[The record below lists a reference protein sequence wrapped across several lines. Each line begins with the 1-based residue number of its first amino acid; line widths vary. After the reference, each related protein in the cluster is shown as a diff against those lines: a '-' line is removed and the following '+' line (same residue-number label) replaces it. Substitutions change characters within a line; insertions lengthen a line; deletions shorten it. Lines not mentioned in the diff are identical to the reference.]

1 MSESTDAAAGGRRGG
16 RTVSKST
23 PDEVMELACGLPLT
37 RSVLRSVVAGATPG
51 QLGVLADLFR
61 AENASRTES
70 RRARL
75 IRNAG
80 FPCVKGFDGYDW
92 GMASF
97 PADWGREQ
105 LMDLGFVDRAEDLVL
120 YGDVGCGKTH
130 MAIATG
136 MLACERGM
144 PVRFFTA
151 SSLVMRLRRARDENR
166 LDAELR
172 AIGRARLLVID
183 ELGYLPI
190 DIDGARL
197 LFQVVAD
204 SYEKRSVVFTTNL
217 EFGRW
222 GEVFGDGDMAAAVID
237 RIVHHGRIV
246 RFRGESYRNS
256 HSLSVLRSVV
266 AGATPGQLGVLADLF
281 RAENA
286 SRTESRRARLIRNAG
301 FPCVKGFDGYD
312 WGMASFPADWGREQL
327 MDLGFVDRAEDLVLY
342 GDVGCGKTH
351 MAIATGML
359 ACERGM
365 PVRFFTA
372 SSLVMRLRRA
382 RDENRLDAELRAI
395 GRARLLVIDELGYL
409 PIDIDGARLLFQVV
423 ADSYEKRS
431 VVFTTNLEFGRW
443 GEVFGDGDMAAA
455 VIDRIVHHGRIVR
468 FRGESYRNSHSLMK

>member
-1 MSESTDAAAGGRRGG
+1 MSESPDAAAGGRRGG

-23 PDEVMELACGLPLT
+23 PDEVMGLACGLPLT
-37 RSVLRSVVAGATPG
+37 RSGLPSVVADATPG

-61 AENASRTES
+61 AENASRTQS

-105 LMDLGFVDRAEDLVL
+105 LMDLSFVDRAEDLVL
-120 YGDVGCGKTH
+120 Y
-130 MAIATG
+130 G

-151 SSLVMRLRRARDENR
+151 SSLVMRLRRARDDNR

-246 RFRGESYRNS
+246 RF
-256 HSLSVLRSVV
+256 H
-266 AGATPGQLGVLADLF
+266 
-281 RAENA
+281 
-286 SRTESRRARLIRNAG
+286 
-301 FPCVKGFDGYD
+301 
-312 WGMASFPADWGREQL
+312 
-327 MDLGFVDRAEDLVLY
+327 
-342 GDVGCGKTH
+342 
-351 MAIATGML
+351 
-359 ACERGM
+359 
-365 PVRFFTA
+365 
-372 SSLVMRLRRA
+372 
-382 RDENRLDAELRAI
+382 
-395 GRARLLVIDELGYL
+395 
-409 PIDIDGARLLFQVV
+409 
-423 ADSYEKRS
+423 
-431 VVFTTNLEFGRW
+431 
-443 GEVFGDGDMAAA
+443 
-455 VIDRIVHHGRIVR
+455 
-468 FRGESYRNSHSLMK
+468 GESYRNSHSLMR

>member
-166 LDAELR
+166 LDA
-172 AIGRARLLVID
+172 
-183 ELGYLPI
+183 
-190 DIDGARL
+190 
-197 LFQVVAD
+197 
-204 SYEKRSVVFTTNL
+204 
-217 EFGRW
+217 
-222 GEVFGDGDMAAAVID
+222 
-237 RIVHHGRIV
+237 
-246 RFRGESYRNS
+246 
-256 HSLSVLRSVV
+256 
-266 AGATPGQLGVLADLF
+266 
-281 RAENA
+281 
-286 SRTESRRARLIRNAG
+286 
-301 FPCVKGFDGYD
+301 
-312 WGMASFPADWGREQL
+312 
-327 MDLGFVDRAEDLVLY
+327 
-342 GDVGCGKTH
+342 
-351 MAIATGML
+351 
-359 ACERGM
+359 
-365 PVRFFTA
+365 
-372 SSLVMRLRRA
+372 
-382 RDENRLDAELRAI
+382 
-395 GRARLLVIDELGYL
+395 
-409 PIDIDGARLLFQVV
+409 ARLLFQVV

>member
-1 MSESTDAAAGGRRGG
+1 MCIRDR
-16 RTVSKST
+16 
-23 PDEVMELACGLPLT
+23 
-37 RSVLRSVVAGATPG
+37 
-51 QLGVLADLFR
+51 FR

-222 GEVFGDGDMAAAVID
+222 GDCLLYTSDAAD
-237 RIVHHGRIV
+237 
-246 RFRGESYRNS
+246 EED
-256 HSLSVLRSVV
+256 SV
-266 AGATPGQLGVLADLF
+266 
-281 RAENA
+281 
-286 SRTESRRARLIRNAG
+286 
-301 FPCVKGFDGYD
+301 
-312 WGMASFPADWGREQL
+312 
-327 MDLGFVDRAEDLVLY
+327 DLGGRRSIKKKKKQSKV
-342 GDVGCGKTH
+342 
-351 MAIATGML
+351 
-359 ACERGM
+359 M
-365 PVRFFTA
+365 PRDIELNIRHQSKMKKELNHQETMEID
-372 SSLVMRLRRA
+372 MRTLRP
-382 RDENRLDAELRAI
+382 D
-395 GRARLLVIDELGYL
+395 
-409 PIDIDGARLLFQVV
+409 
-423 ADSYEKRS
+423 
-431 VVFTTNLEFGRW
+431 
-443 GEVFGDGDMAAA
+443 
-455 VIDRIVHHGRIVR
+455 
-468 FRGESYRNSHSLMK
+468 

>member
-1 MSESTDAAAGGRRGG
+1 M
-16 RTVSKST
+16 
-23 PDEVMELACGLPLT
+23 
-37 RSVLRSVVAGATPG
+37 
-51 QLGVLADLFR
+51 
-61 AENASRTES
+61 ES

-75 IRNAG
+75 IRSAG

-172 AIGRARLLVID
+172 TIGRARAAGRRRAGLSAHRHRR
-183 ELGYLPI
+183 
-190 DIDGARL
+190 ARL
-197 LFQVVAD
+197 LFQVIAD

-256 HSLSVLRSVV
+256 HS
-266 AGATPGQLGVLADLF
+266 
-281 RAENA
+281 
-286 SRTESRRARLIRNAG
+286 
-301 FPCVKGFDGYD
+301 
-312 WGMASFPADWGREQL
+312 
-327 MDLGFVDRAEDLVLY
+327 
-342 GDVGCGKTH
+342 
-351 MAIATGML
+351 
-359 ACERGM
+359 
-365 PVRFFTA
+365 
-372 SSLVMRLRRA
+372 
-382 RDENRLDAELRAI
+382 
-395 GRARLLVIDELGYL
+395 
-409 PIDIDGARLLFQVV
+409 
-423 ADSYEKRS
+423 
-431 VVFTTNLEFGRW
+431 
-443 GEVFGDGDMAAA
+443 
-455 VIDRIVHHGRIVR
+455 
-468 FRGESYRNSHSLMK
+468 

>member
-1 MSESTDAAAGGRRGG
+1 MSEATETVEGGRRGG

-23 PDEVMELACGLPLT
+23 PDEVMGLACGLPLT
-37 RSVLRSVVAGATPG
+37 RSVLRSVVADATPG

-61 AENASRTES
+61 AENASRTQS

-130 MAIATG
+130 MAIAVG

-222 GEVFGDGDMAAAVID
+222 GEVFGDGG
-237 RIVHHGRIV
+237 HGR
-246 RFRGESYRNS
+246 RGHRPYRAPRQDRQ
-256 HSLSVLRSVV
+256 VPWRVV
-266 AGATPGQLGVLADLF
+266 PQQPLPDEIT
-281 RAENA
+281 EN
-286 SRTESRRARLIRNAG
+286 ERNH
-301 FPCVKGFDGYD
+301 PD
-312 WGMASFPADWGREQL
+312 
-327 MDLGFVDRAEDLVLY
+327 
-342 GDVGCGKTH
+342 
-351 MAIATGML
+351 
-359 ACERGM
+359 
-365 PVRFFTA
+365 
-372 SSLVMRLRRA
+372 
-382 RDENRLDAELRAI
+382 
-395 GRARLLVIDELGYL
+395 
-409 PIDIDGARLLFQVV
+409 
-423 ADSYEKRS
+423 
-431 VVFTTNLEFGRW
+431 
-443 GEVFGDGDMAAA
+443 
-455 VIDRIVHHGRIVR
+455 
-468 FRGESYRNSHSLMK
+468 YR

>member
-183 ELGYLPI
+183 
-190 DIDGARL
+190 
-197 LFQVVAD
+197 
-204 SYEKRSVVFTTNL
+204 
-217 EFGRW
+217 
-222 GEVFGDGDMAAAVID
+222 
-237 RIVHHGRIV
+237 
-246 RFRGESYRNS
+246 
-256 HSLSVLRSVV
+256 
-266 AGATPGQLGVLADLF
+266 
-281 RAENA
+281 
-286 SRTESRRARLIRNAG
+286 
-301 FPCVKGFDGYD
+301 
-312 WGMASFPADWGREQL
+312 
-327 MDLGFVDRAEDLVLY
+327 
-342 GDVGCGKTH
+342 
-351 MAIATGML
+351 
-359 ACERGM
+359 
-365 PVRFFTA
+365 
-372 SSLVMRLRRA
+372 
-382 RDENRLDAELRAI
+382 
-395 GRARLLVIDELGYL
+395 
-409 PIDIDGARLLFQVV
+409 
-423 ADSYEKRS
+423 DSYEKRS

>member
-1 MSESTDAAAGGRRGG
+1 MSETTDTAAGGRRGG

-23 PDEVMELACGLPLT
+23 PDEVMGLACGLPLT
-37 RSVLRSVVAGATPG
+37 RSVLRSVVADATPG

-61 AENASRTES
+61 AENASRMES

-75 IRNAG
+75 IRSAG

-172 AIGRARLLVID
+172 TIGRARLLVVD

-197 LFQVVAD
+197 LFQVIAD

-222 GEVFGDGDMAAAVID
+222 GEPAVEVQAGRTVPEIRDGLVPSLVHAGARARAVARVRQSGHDRRHGDDAGV
-237 RIVHHGRIV
+237 RRLVEGHGS
-246 RFRGESYRNS
+246 RGGLHEG
-256 HSLSVLRSVV
+256 RSVV
-266 AGATPGQLGVLADLF
+266 LVWF
-281 RAENA
+281 H
-286 SRTESRRARLIRNAG
+286 
-301 FPCVKGFDGYD
+301 
-312 WGMASFPADWGREQL
+312 
-327 MDLGFVDRAEDLVLY
+327 DR
-342 GDVGCGKTH
+342 
-351 MAIATGML
+351 
-359 ACERGM
+359 
-365 PVRFFTA
+365 
-372 SSLVMRLRRA
+372 
-382 RDENRLDAELRAI
+382 
-395 GRARLLVIDELGYL
+395 
-409 PIDIDGARLLFQVV
+409 
-423 ADSYEKRS
+423 
-431 VVFTTNLEFGRW
+431 
-443 GEVFGDGDMAAA
+443 
-455 VIDRIVHHGRIVR
+455 
-468 FRGESYRNSHSLMK
+468 